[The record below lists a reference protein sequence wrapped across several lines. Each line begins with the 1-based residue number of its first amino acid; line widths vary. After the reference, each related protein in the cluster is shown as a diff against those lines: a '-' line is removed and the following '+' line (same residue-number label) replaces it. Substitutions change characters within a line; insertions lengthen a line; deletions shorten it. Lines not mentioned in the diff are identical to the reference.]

1 MVQGGESKKKE
12 LMKYIRNTKHKI
24 TYMKT
29 TIPYKVIYE
38 PKSQL
43 IKDIE
48 RLTRQRLYWKKAR
61 NIYFNHKVDISN
73 NNTI

>member
-48 RLTRQRLYWKKAR
+48 RLTRQRLYFKKAR

>member
-1 MVQGGESKKKE
+1 
-12 LMKYIRNTKHKI
+12 MKYIRTTKHKI
-24 TYMKT
+24 TYMKA
-29 TIPYKVIYE
+29 TIHYKVIFK

-48 RLTRQRLYWKKAR
+48 RLTRQRLYWKRAR
-61 NIYFNHKVDISN
+61 NMYFNHKVDISN

>member
-1 MVQGGESKKKE
+1 
-12 LMKYIRNTKHKI
+12 MKYNRTVKHKDFKI

-29 TIPYKVIYE
+29 TIPYKVIVK
-38 PKSQL
+38 PKSKL
-43 IKDIE
+43 LKEIE
-48 RLTRQRLYWKKAR
+48 NLTRQRLYWKRAR

>member
-1 MVQGGESKKKE
+1 MKK
-12 LMKYIRNTKHKI
+12 
-24 TYMKT
+24 

-48 RLTRQRLYWKKAR
+48 RLTKQRLYFKKAR